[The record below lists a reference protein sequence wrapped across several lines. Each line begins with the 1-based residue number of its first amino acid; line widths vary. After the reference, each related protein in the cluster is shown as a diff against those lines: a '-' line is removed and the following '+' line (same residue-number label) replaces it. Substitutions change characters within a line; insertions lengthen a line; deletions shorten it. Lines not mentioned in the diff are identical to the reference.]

1 MSSPVTLPLWMFVII
16 VLLALAA
23 LAHYLFLPGLH
34 WLVRRRVNK
43 VIEDVNSTLRV
54 RLPTFQLSSREVLI
68 DRLAH
73 DPEIM
78 KVVECEAV
86 RRGVSRHALM
96 SDVARYAGEMVPAF
110 NAYFYFRL
118 GYWVARKFLRAL
130 YKVRLGFAHEDAL
143 APVASNTAVVFFG
156 NHRSNMDYL
165 LVTYLASRSAALS
178 YGAGE
183 WCRVWPF
190 RSVMRLAGAYIL
202 RRNTQDVLYRK
213 VLERYVQIATQS
225 CVPHAIFGEGGLS
238 RNGKVNAPKLGLL
251 GYITKTFDVEGDL
264 DILFIPVATNFDRV
278 IEERTLVAN
287 AETDYRGRGARFVL
301 ASSSGFLLKQ
311 IWRKLTGNWPG
322 FGTACANFGA
332 PVSLREWSLKNE
344 IDFSTLEKAQLFDVV
359 QRLGED
365 LTDRVVEA
373 MPVLPVP
380 VLAHLLLSAEGPLE
394 EAELARRALRLIEE
408 LRKAGAH
415 FACAAGREDAAIADG
430 LALLTQRGIVVKEDE
445 RSIAAAAH
453 ERPLLDYYAN
463 SVRQISAHIG
473 TPLPTP

>member
-1 MSSPVTLPLWMFVII
+1 M
-16 VLLALAA
+16 
-23 LAHYLFLPGLH
+23 
-34 WLVRRRVNK
+34 
-43 VIEDVNSTLRV
+43 
-54 RLPTFQLSSREVLI
+54 
-68 DRLAH
+68 
-73 DPEIM
+73 
-78 KVVECEAV
+78 
-86 RRGVSRHALM
+86 
-96 SDVARYAGEMVPAF
+96 
-110 NAYFYFRL
+110 
-118 GYWVARKFLRAL
+118 
-130 YKVRLGFAHEDAL
+130 
-143 APVASNTAVVFFG
+143 
-156 NHRSNMDYL
+156 
-165 LVTYLASRSAALS
+165 
-178 YGAGE
+178 
-183 WCRVWPF
+183 
-190 RSVMRLAGAYIL
+190 
-202 RRNTQDVLYRK
+202 
-213 VLERYVQIATQS
+213 QIATQS